1 VRVGQSGADLAVDMP
16 GRQTELHSS
25 QSNAKREQ
33 CSGRRDLVSTQK
45 TELRRFEVESLKVEV
60 YSTRAEAGAAAAR
73 SVAEELTR
81 LAQNNGTIGVIFATG
96 ASQLETLRALRD
108 KPGLPWGKVQ
118 GFHMDEYV
126 GIALDHPASF
136 RRYMRLNLTD
146 HVSMRSFREVNG
158 NVLDLDLE
166 CRQYAIELHAAN
178 PQLCLLG
185 IGENG
190 HLAFND
196 PGVANFDDPVD
207 VKIVELD
214 QDCKQQQA
222 AEGWFSTPENVPERA
237 ITLTIPALLRVPKL
251 IVSVPGPRKAN
262 IIRRT
267 LREEISMACPAT
279 ILRRHPNA
287 TVFLDSESASQ
298 LHDAGFGI

>member
-1 VRVGQSGADLAVDMP
+1 MLVGQSGADLAGDMP

-25 QSNAKREQ
+25 QSNAMREQ

-73 SVAEELTR
+73 SVAEELKT
-81 LAQNNGTIGVIFATG
+81 LAQTSQTIGVIFATG
-96 ASQLETLRALRD
+96 ASQLEMLRELRNL
-108 KPGLPWGKVQ
+108 PGLPWDKVQ

-126 GIALDHPASF
+126 GIAPDHPASF

-158 NVLDLDLE
+158 NALGLDPECEQYSLE
-166 CRQYAIELHAAN
+166 MRAAN

-196 PGVANFDDPVD
+196 PGVADFDDPVD

-214 QDCKQQQA
+214 RDCKQQQA

-267 LREEISMACPAT
+267 LREEIGTACPAT